1 MNGDA
6 KNIFGKRLRQARMMR
21 ALSLRGL
28 AEALKGALSH
38 NALAKYEGGD
48 MMPGSDV
55 LGQLAD
61 ALGQPPDFFFRP
73 FTLHLKEIKFRK
85 RARLGVKGAEAI
97 REQALE
103 YFERYHEIEELLG
116 ESRRFEGKL
125 DIKPVKTPEDADE
138 AADELRCKWKLG
150 RDPLPNLV
158 ELLETK
164 GIKVYEVELEQ
175 EDCDGFSAET
185 EMGPVIVLAPNK
197 NLLRKRMTTA
207 HEAAHIVLPLSGSLT
222 EKEEESAA
230 KRFAGALLLPKETFM
245 AEFGKM
251 RNGISLAE
259 LIELKVNFGASI
271 WAIMMRAKQL
281 GLISEAVFLRFCK
294 EAAAWRS
301 AREEPGDERYQG
313 NESHSRFRQLVHR
326 AVAEDQISM
335 SKGAALLRQNLGEF
349 RKELQEVFA

>member
-1 MNGDA
+1 
-6 KNIFGKRLRQARMMR
+6 MR

-38 NALAKYEGGD
+38 NALAKYESGD

-55 LGQLAD
+55 LGRLAD

-97 REQALE
+97 REQAIE

-116 ESRRFEGKL
+116 ERRRFDGRL
-125 DIKPVKTPEDADE
+125 DIKPVKTLDDADD
-138 AADELRCKWKLG
+138 AADELRRKWKLG

-164 GIKVYEVELEQ
+164 GIKVYEVELE
-175 EDCDGFSAET
+175 EDECDGFSADT
-185 EMGPVIVLAPNK
+185 EMGPVIVLAPGK
-197 NLLRKRMTTA
+197 NVLRKRMTTA
-207 HEAAHIVLPLSGSLT
+207 HEAAHIVLPMADSLS
-222 EKEEESAA
+222 ERVEENIA
-230 KRFAGALLLPKETFM
+230 KRFAGALLLPKETFT
-245 AEFGKM
+245 AEFGKV

-259 LIELKVNFGASI
+259 LIEMKVNFGASI
-271 WAIMMRAKQL
+271 SAIMMRARQL
-281 GLISEAVFLRFCK
+281 GLINEAVFLRFCK
-294 EAAAWRS
+294 TASPWRS
-301 AREEPGDERYQG
+301 ARREPGDERYQG

-335 SKGAALLRQNLGEF
+335 SKGAALLRQNLGQF